1 MTSTTSVREKP
12 TSTRLVMPPIR
23 YNDANKEGYPRLL
36 GGGAQNRA
44 SCAIVVLTLTVKC
57 VVLSCLEVFFLPK
70 MIKSRSEK
78 FNLMLFFFF
87 LQGMNN
93 K

>member
-1 MTSTTSVREKP
+1 MMLIK
-12 TSTRLVMPPIR
+12 
-23 YNDANKEGYPRLL
+23 KGYLRLL
-36 GGGAQNRA
+36 GGGAQNWGSLCDCCSDPR
-44 SCAIVVLTLTVKC
+44 CQVCC
-57 VVLSCLEVFFLPK
+57 VELFGGFFLPK
-70 MIKSRSEK
+70 MIESRPEK